1 MAKFPIHQVTVS
13 IVDANTQIELARMS
27 HNIIGRG
34 GSVRAECMAIE
45 KTKNAVLELWARQW
59 WYTHYGLTAEQFDRL
74 VEDKRID
81 PIGSW
86 DFEVVE
92 CEYYGEAV
100 RHFKEP
106 KRCVAEPRIATAKAV
121 EPHDWETA

>member
-1 MAKFPIHQVTVS
+1 
-13 IVDANTQIELARMS
+13 MS

-106 KRCVAEPRIATAKAV
+106 KRCVAQPSPFRVGVFCCRPDMWAAIRHGRIMHAHESRTRPV
-121 EPHDWETA
+121 PWG